1 MVRPHF
7 LSRGRLRKAVKK
19 VQRGQI
25 RLLRTRI
32 LGWLN
37 EPGLPRVLAS
47 MLVNAYGKAPEFVR
61 EAWDGRL
68 FDDLGFLR
76 ALAEATRDRDDD
88 AASSPAREA

>member
-1 MVRPHF
+1 
-7 LSRGRLRKAVKK
+7 
-19 VQRGQI
+19 
-25 RLLRTRI
+25 
-32 LGWLN
+32 
-37 EPGLPRVLAS
+37 